1 MTKPQL
7 SHMQSPLPH
16 MTSATLV
23 SVMLALET
31 ELSHAQPS
39 QRQTSHAA
47 AANTSSRRTRAAH
60 VTTPLVPVGDAVVD
74 CARRVAAARIDLEGA
89 LARQPQHAATPACRA
104 QLLRHAKAWGALRAW
119 LAAWCENDTLD
130 ADLRAEAVAARE
142 ALFAPPAGLQFVTA
156 AALHAWGGGREHLAT
171 IEREE
176 LAAVF
181 ERLGG
186 APMLAQVV
194 AAHTALGEALHVT
207 RPANDVAAAPS
218 EGVRATRDAALAV
231 LREYVV
237 KVSALVTGDVP
248 GSATLAARLLSPLT
262 RARRPTRATR
272 ATEAAPDAPQPRATG
287 TTG

>member
-7 SHMQSPLPH
+7 SHLQSPLPK

-31 ELSHAQPS
+31 ELSHALRD
-39 QRQTSHAA
+39 QRQASQTAA
-47 AANTSSRRTRAAH
+47 DAASRRTRAAQ
-60 VTTPLVPVGDAVVD
+60 VTTAPVPVGEPVVD
-74 CARRVAAARIDLEGA
+74 CARRLTAARVTLEGA
-89 LARQPQHAATPACRA
+89 LAQPPRASSNPARRA
-104 QLLRHAKAWGALRAW
+104 QVSRHATAWRSLRAW
-119 LAAWCENDTLD
+119 LTAWCDNDGLD
-130 ADLRAEAVAARE
+130 AALRAQVVAARE
-142 ALFAPPAGLQFVTA
+142 MLFARPVGLRFLVGTEF
-156 AALHAWGGGREHLAT
+156 HAWGGGREVLSRV
-171 IEREE
+171 ERED

-237 KVSALVTGDVP
+237 KVGALVTGDVP
-248 GSATLAARLLSPLT
+248 GSTTLAA
-262 RARRPTRATR
+262 
-272 ATEAAPDAPQPRATG
+272 G
-287 TTG
+287 W